1 MKLAMF
7 SVTLLLIFAVNA
19 QGFAVV
25 PSTLSSSSLRKT
37 KAAFVSSVRGGDTGT
52 VDGLVLSSSSSSSST
67 TSEATIIDTSG
78 IPSWESLESELEHFR
93 SNVVEKEKPP
103 LLTLYR
109 DTNGWCPF
117 CERVWVAIRAKGI
130 PYQETT
136 VSLQNKPEWYKQMV
150 PSGLVPAVL
159 FHGDDSNITSRNL
172 VWESDAILYAL
183 DEMFPD
189 TPRLMKKNKQD
200 VDEEFDAAMDMQNR
214 LQSAGFKFAYAGR
227 NETSTEEEKQ
237 KVRNDFE
244 SALDELDTAFG
255 EQRQKLKN
263 PNSNDGCFR
272 LGSEFSGI
280 DAMMIPTLERWRYQL
295 PLTENLDILENRIH
309 LTKYFEHLDSFSP
322 YSDRVAGDKYSWTA
336 TASQFLRYF
345 GGGEDKPEVA
355 AKIKRCD
362 AAAKEL
368 EKEFIN
374 VNYQMNYVEDEDKD
388 EEDDRLME
396 ILIKAAADAK
406 TSSNEKELSNE
417 SIIKN
422 INKTKNDQ
430 ISDERLFALEAVT
443 KLISN
448 HEAVVSDCVRDEP
461 ISQKHIPRGTDK
473 DTADLLLR
481 HVASVLLQT
490 ASLSLKPIIDN
501 VADVVVQDSSNRRT
515 QGAVALKTV
524 ATRLSVPRDMGA
536 PAAAL
541 LREVLSI
548 VAEDLLADEEVQTT
562 VSTPTTV
569 EKVLE

>member
-1 MKLAMF
+1 
-7 SVTLLLIFAVNA
+7 
-19 QGFAVV
+19 
-25 PSTLSSSSLRKT
+25 
-37 KAAFVSSVRGGDTGT
+37 
-52 VDGLVLSSSSSSSST
+52 
-67 TSEATIIDTSG
+67 
-78 IPSWESLESELEHFR
+78 
-93 SNVVEKEKPP
+93 
-103 LLTLYR
+103 
-109 DTNGWCPF
+109 
-117 CERVWVAIRAKGI
+117 
-130 PYQETT
+130 
-136 VSLQNKPEWYKQMV
+136 MV

-200 VDEEFDAAMDMQNR
+200 VDDEFDAALDMQDR

-244 SALDELDTAFG
+244 AALDELDTAFG
-255 EQRQKLKN
+255 KQRQKLKN
-263 PNSNDGCFR
+263 PNNNDDGCFR

-374 VNYQMNYVEDEDKD
+374 VNYQMNYVEDDDNKD

-396 ILIKAAADAK
+396 LLIKAADAK
-406 TSSNEKELSNE
+406 KSSNEKELSNE

-422 INKTKNDQ
+422 INNNKNNQ

-461 ISQKHIPRGTDK
+461 LSQKHIPRGTDK

-501 VADVVVQDSSNRRT
+501 VADVVVQDGSSRRT

-562 VSTPTTV
+562 VSTPTV